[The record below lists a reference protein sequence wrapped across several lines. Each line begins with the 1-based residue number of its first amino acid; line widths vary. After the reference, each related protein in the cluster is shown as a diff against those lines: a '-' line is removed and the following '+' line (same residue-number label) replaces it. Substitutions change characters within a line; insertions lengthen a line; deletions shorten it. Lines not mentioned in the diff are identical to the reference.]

1 LFECDTEEKFTNEL
15 IRRIPKRPGPGR
27 MPEQV
32 RSTDQGPATAPMDV
46 WLSVR
51 SSLRCG
57 THLIGATR
65 SFKRKR
71 PKLMTNDRTLHFLAK
86 GLCVKI
92 W

>member
-1 LFECDTEEKFTNEL
+1 MFECDTEEKFTNEL

-51 SSLRCG
+51 SSLRSG
-57 THLIGATR
+57 THLMRAAR
-65 SFKRKR
+65 SVMHKRS
-71 PKLMTNDRTLHFLAK
+71 KLMSIDRTLYFFGK
-86 GLCVKI
+86 GLCDRI